1 MNKNSQLNNAFKQ
14 FNRLPA
20 AKDLNMLG
28 KNNV

>member
-20 AKDLNMLG
+20 AKDLHMLG